1 MDPVTHGLTGWLIA
15 TGLRADARTRTFAA
29 VAAIAPDFDWAPIL
43 WGGDVLTVH
52 RAVGHNVWVG
62 VPLAAMLAVRS
73 GERWRSAAAFY
84 LAFLSHLAWDL
95 TFVDWPEKLLWPLSQ
110 HAFPTLGWQPLSA
123 QHLLSLGA
131 VCACT
136 VVVMIWT
143 GFSPR
148 GSSSARVA
156 STSSSAEPC
165 PRVVRR
171 VPHPTQSALTKAL
184 CPPSAAGPFRRT
196 MPGDSRVSPAHEP
209 AASGRSSGDFPGK
222 CRAELGIAAPVR
234 CSARFGGWLTLA
246 PKASHR
252 LPTAP

>member
-29 VAAIAPDFDWAPIL
+29 VAAIAPDVDWAPIL
-43 WGGDVLTVH
+43 WGGDVLTPH

-62 VPLAAMLAVRS
+62 VPLAAILAVRS
-73 GERWRSAAAFY
+73 GKRWRSAAAFY

-143 GFSPR
+143 GFAPWELFHPSRLDIVIGRTVPTRGAKGAAPDKERSDQGAVSTRGRGAVSPNNAR
-148 GSSSARVA
+148 G
-156 STSSSAEPC
+156 
-165 PRVVRR
+165 
-171 VPHPTQSALTKAL
+171 Q
-184 CPPSAAGPFRRT
+184 
-196 MPGDSRVSPAHEP
+196 PGD
-209 AASGRSSGDFPGK
+209 PG
-222 CRAELGIAAPVR
+222 A
-234 CSARFGGWLTLA
+234 
-246 PKASHR
+246 
-252 LPTAP
+252 